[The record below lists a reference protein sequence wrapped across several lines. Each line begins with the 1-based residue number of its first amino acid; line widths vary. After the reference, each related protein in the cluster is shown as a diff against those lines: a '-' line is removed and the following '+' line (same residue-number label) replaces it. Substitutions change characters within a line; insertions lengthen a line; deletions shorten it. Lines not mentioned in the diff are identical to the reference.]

1 MKTDRLPFPRAGIPT
16 DSRRGLYDPR
26 FEHDA
31 CGIGLICDIKGRKS
45 HAILRDGLKILVN
58 LSHRGACGC
67 DETTGDGAGILMQMP
82 HEFLR
87 NGCESIGVALPAQDH
102 YGCGLVFLPPD
113 DAQRRWCVRRFE
125 EVIRQEGQR
134 FLGWRRTPVDS
145 TALGLL
151 ARQREPVIRQVF
163 IGRGPDITDTA

>member
-1 MKTDRLPFPRAGIPT
+1 
-16 DSRRGLYDPR
+16 
-26 FEHDA
+26 
-31 CGIGLICDIKGRKS
+31 
-45 HAILRDGLKILVN
+45 
-58 LSHRGACGC
+58 
-67 DETTGDGAGILMQMP
+67 MP

-163 IGRGPDITDTA
+163 IGRGPDITDTAHFERKLFVIRKVMERRVRESDLSQASFFMSPASPAAPWYTRACFWPTRSRPISPTWATRRWSAP